1 MEKQKEIAELEVIMK
16 RTEWIRCFLAGLIL
30 YGSFSMSSGGTQ
42 LFVSEEDEETNAA
55 ILASNSSIVLRNC

>member
-1 MEKQKEIAELEVIMK
+1 MK

-42 LFVSEEDEETNAA
+42 LFVSEGDEETNAA